1 MMRMTSEERRAMIA
15 GWGSDDENDNK
26 AEGAA
31 VVKDEVADS
40 VLRQGEIKTEEDP
53 EKKHQATEKEP

>member
-1 MMRMTSEERRAMIA
+1 MIA

-40 VLRQGEIKTEEDP
+40 VPRQGEIKTEEDP
-53 EKKHQATEKEP
+53 EKKHQANEKEP

>member
-1 MMRMTSEERRAMIA
+1 MIA

-31 VVKDEVADS
+31 QVKDEGADS
-40 VLRQGEIKTEEDP
+40 GPRQGELKAEEDP